1 MNPAQNGAALQVDGL
16 VKRFGTATA
25 VDGVDLDVRAGEFI
39 TLLGPSGSGK
49 TTILR
54 MVAGFEQPTEGRV
67 RLDGTDISGL
77 TPAKRGIGMVF
88 QHYALFPHMTVSDNI
103 RYPLKLRRWSRE
115 QAAKRVEELLEL
127 IGMPGYGGRFPRQ
140 LSGGQQQRVA
150 LARALAFRPP
160 LLLMDEPLGALDR
173 ALRRE
178 MEEEIRRIH
187 RQSGCTVLYVTH
199 DQEEALTMSD
209 RIGVMRDGRLL
220 QVGPA
225 PELFQ
230 RPIDSFVAGFLGEC
244 TLFPAEVLR
253 RDGDRYRVRVVG
265 HELDVAGTLPPNETH
280 GLVAVRPT
288 QTEFRSDAD
297 VRLPVEV
304 VDVLY
309 LGEST
314 RVLCKSDTNGMI
326 VVMSNSHRAADMTI
340 GSQIDV
346 GFEADAAI
354 LMPEAP
360 KS

>member
-1 MNPAQNGAALQVDGL
+1 MSPADNGAALRLDGL
-16 VKRFGTATA
+16 VKRFGTTTA
-25 VDGVDLDVRAGEFI
+25 VAGVDLDVRTGEFI

-54 MVAGFEQPTEGRV
+54 TVAGFEQPTEGRIL
-67 RLDGTDISGL
+67 LDGTDISGL
-77 TPAKRGIGMVF
+77 TPAKRNIGMVF
-88 QHYALFPHMTVSDNI
+88 QHYALFPHMTVADNI

-115 QAAKRVEELLEL
+115 EAGRRVDEMLEL
-127 IGMPGYGGRFPRQ
+127 IGMPGFGDRLPRQ

-150 LARALAFRPP
+150 LARALAFRPS

-173 ALRRE
+173 ALRRG

-187 RQSGCTVLYVTH
+187 RQTGCTVLYVTH

-220 QVGPA
+220 QLGSA

-230 RPIDSFVAGFLGEC
+230 RPVDSFIAGFLGEC
-244 TLFPAEVLR
+244 TLFPAEVLIR
-253 RDGDRYRVRVVG
+253 NGDRFRVRVAG
-265 HELDVAGTLPPNETH
+265 HELDVAGTLPAGQSR
-280 GLVAVRPT
+280 GLIAVRPT
-288 QTEFRSDAD
+288 RTELTSNAD
-297 VRLPVEV
+297 VCLPAEV

-314 RVLCKSDTNGMI
+314 RVLCKSETDGMI
-326 VVMSNSHRAADMTI
+326 VAMSHSHRTAEVAI
-340 GSQIDV
+340 GSRVEV

-360 KS
+360 TS